1 MGSRGRQDRSG
12 QITGQHHEGI
22 RIRGQADQ
30 SAGVRTMS
38 SSPNGTGNGGV
49 VSSMPLNGKRTKQMR
64 LLISVLYSIAP
75 LVIAGYQF
83 YFTGTVDSAVLLII
97 LIFVFASGY
106 TIFGRQR
113 FTQATEGAR
122 ELTGQDQSDNEDS
135 EE

>member
-1 MGSRGRQDRSG
+1 
-12 QITGQHHEGI
+12 
-22 RIRGQADQ
+22 
-30 SAGVRTMS
+30 
-38 SSPNGTGNGGV
+38 
-49 VSSMPLNGKRTKQMR
+49 MPLNGKRTKQMR